1 MLLRELRERLMKGL
15 IAVKVLNGVEVAEG
29 IKRDTEARVRELGNL
44 GIKPGLAAVLVGDNQ
59 ASKVYVG
66 SKVRACQALGLH
78 SEKYELS
85 AETTTRELLSL
96 VAELNGRDEI
106 DGILIQLPLP
116 GQIDTHRVLE
126 AVDPAKDVDGFHPV
140 NVGRLV
146 RGEEALVACTPAGV
160 IEMLDYYQIP
170 IAGSHAVVIGRS
182 DIVGKPMS
190 LLLLHRNATVTICH
204 SRTRDLPAIARQADI
219 LIAAIGRAAMIN
231 GDYVR
236 EGAVVIDV
244 GMNKATTEDEINR
257 IFAED
262 AIPKR
267 LEDLSKRGYTLVGD
281 VEPKTVAQR
290 ASWLTPVPGGVGPL
304 TIAMLMKNTV
314 RAAELRRSG

>member
-1 MLLRELRERLMKGL
+1 M
-15 IAVKVLNGVEVAEG
+15 AAKVLNGVEVAEG
-29 IKRDTEARVRELGNL
+29 IKRDTEARVRDLARA

-59 ASKVYVG
+59 ASKVYVN
-66 SKVRACQALGLH
+66 SKVKACQELGLH

-96 VAELNGRDEI
+96 VVELNQRNEI

-116 GQIDTHRVLE
+116 AQIDTQRILE
-126 AVDPAKDVDGFHPV
+126 AVDPGKDVDGFHPV

-146 RGEEALVACTPAGV
+146 RGEETLVACTPAGM

-204 SRTRDLPAIARQADI
+204 SRTRDLPAIARQAEI
-219 LIAAIGRAAMIN
+219 LVAAIGRPAMVT
-231 GDYVR
+231 GDYVG

-244 GMNKATTEDEINR
+244 GVNRATTEEEIER
-257 IFAED
+257 IFPRD
-262 AIPKR
+262 AVPKR
-267 LEDLSKRGYTLVGD
+267 LEALSKRGYTLVGD
-281 VEPKTVAQR
+281 VEPKSVAER

-314 RAAELRRSG
+314 RAAELRRSS

>member
-1 MLLRELRERLMKGL
+1 M
-15 IAVKVLNGVEVAEG
+15 AAKVLNGVEVAEG
-29 IKRDTEARVRELGNL
+29 IKRDTEARVRDLSQIGV
-44 GIKPGLAAVLVGDNQ
+44 KPGLAAVLVGDNQ
-59 ASKVYVG
+59 ASRVYVA

-85 AETTTRELLSL
+85 AETTTRELLRL
-96 VAELNGRDEI
+96 VTELNERNEI

-116 GQIDTHRVLE
+116 AQIDTHRVLE
-126 AVDPAKDVDGFHPV
+126 AVDPGKDVDGFHPV

-146 RGEEALVACTPAGV
+146 RGEEALVACTPAGMM
-160 IEMLDYYQIP
+160 EMLDYYQLP

-219 LIAAIGRAAMIN
+219 LVAAIGRAAMVT

-244 GMNKATTEDEINR
+244 GMNKATTKEEVAR
-257 IFAED
+257 IFPPD
-262 AIPKR
+262 AVPGR
-267 LEDLSKRGYTLVGD
+267 LDGLNQRGYTLVGD
-281 VEPKTVAQR
+281 VEPKTVAER

-314 RAAELRRSG
+314 RAAEMRRSIHTSS